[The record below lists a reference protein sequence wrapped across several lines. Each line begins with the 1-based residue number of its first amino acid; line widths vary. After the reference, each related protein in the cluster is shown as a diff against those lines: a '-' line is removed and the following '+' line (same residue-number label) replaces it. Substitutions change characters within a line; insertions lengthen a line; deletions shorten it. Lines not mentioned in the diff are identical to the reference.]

1 MSPPTTAL
9 SNTLSPAVLG
19 QLGQELATLAQQL
32 LQERGLSEP
41 GQARVKQLEA
51 LGLELQTLVHA
62 LGHSAHTE
70 AEDVPLL
77 DAVQATR
84 RQWLPE
90 LARRGLR
97 VQVGGAPVHCATEPA
112 RLQHALDLLMAHGL
126 AAGVDLA
133 VSVQADAQGVPGV
146 TVAGAGAGPDA
157 AEVHGQLLQWLVR
170 ALSWRVERP
179 AAGAGRWALRLV
191 LGAPALA
198 PQAEAENIG
207 VPRRH
212 WTQQDRVLVVDGDD
226 RTRAVAANLLKGA
239 GLRGDCVASL
249 AQAEAALRD
258 GAPSAVVSGYT
269 LDEPGVQALRDAIER
284 LRPGLRW
291 VELVDTPFVFAAGS
305 ADGSLPARIS
315 RSDLANTLLASLA
328 D

>member
-1 MSPPTTAL
+1 MSTPWTTL
-9 SNTLSPAVLG
+9 PPAVLG
-19 QLGQELATLAQQL
+19 QLGQELAMLAQQL
-32 LQERGLSEP
+32 QPERGLSDA
-41 GQARVKQLEA
+41 GQARVQQLEA

-62 LGHSAHTE
+62 LGHSAHT
-70 AEDVPLL
+70 APEDVPLL
-77 DAVQATR
+77 DAMQATR

-97 VQVGGAPVHCATEPA
+97 VQVSGTPAHCATEPA

-126 AAGVDLA
+126 AAGVDLS

-146 TVAGAGAGPDA
+146 TVAGPGAGPDP

-179 AAGAGRWALRLV
+179 AAAVGGWALRLV
-191 LGAPALA
+191 LGAPAVALE
-198 PQAEAENIG
+198 AEAENIG

-212 WTQQDRVLVVDGDD
+212 WSQQDRVLVVDGDD

-258 GAPSAVVSGYT
+258 GVPSAVVSGYT
-269 LDEPGVQALRDAIER
+269 LDEPGVQALRDTIAQR
-284 LRPGLRW
+284 RPGLRW
-291 VELVDTPFVFAAGS
+291 VELVDAPFVFAAGS
-305 ADGSLPARIS
+305 ADGSIPARIS
-315 RSDLANTLLASLA
+315 RNDLANTLLASLA